1 MCMYIYAH
9 DYIQVDNA
17 RDDKS
22 ELRERKDEHSDLKEG
37 VCVAMCKTFKTVCL
51 LRCDVPE

>member
-1 MCMYIYAH
+1 MYMYIYAH

-22 ELRERKDEHSDLKEG
+22 ELRERKDEHFDLKEG
-37 VCVAMCKTFKTVCL
+37 VCFATCRTVKTVCV
-51 LRCDVPE
+51 LRCVVP

>member
-37 VCVAMCKTFKTVCL
+37 VCVAMCRTFKTVCL